1 MGEPREIDRLIEEGL
16 LLYGQGQLDAALMI
30 WEQALSVDPDNPQAN
45 SYVDYVRMNYELLT
59 NDSGTDEPTAGFG
72 LDDEP
77 YKVEVGPGEI
87 ATAGAPAHADAAD
100 EGWFIE
106 GELSTRGARG
116 GDEPGPEPPARTVQ
130 MEADEPPDPKGAEP
144 ALAPVDKSDER
155 PTRSDAKVDAK
166 VDDKPV
172 SFDDETREYPKGERP
187 KISVV
192 VEADPDP
199 SPDAPPVHLSH
210 VTELGLGLPERPPAT
225 GAFAEGTV
233 TAVSALAGHVDREF
247 DGPELTPGPAAF
259 QSLPT
264 ETKKRELGFVQ
275 PRPELPLPAP
285 ATDDP
290 PEEMELPQRR
300 HRKTGPPPELKMT
313 LRTPFRAEEP
323 PPSDPEIPSSDPGAS
338 RQSSTNA
345 PTAEL
350 DPREPGPRIAAEL
363 AAAALVSTL
372 PTPLRSSRAI
382 TPVAMP
388 PPPPLPAISKAPTTR
403 MMSGEIS
410 IPDLPVESNAPTRE
424 LPMSVL
430 PPRED
435 PLISAPTREL
445 GMRPPFVPIRT
456 AEDDPTKELVR
467 GAKPPGVISRLEP
480 AGAIVAAA
488 DAEGTRQEPPPTFD
502 PIETR
507 SMQILDDI
515 DAGTSDSESKDDRT
529 RRRITALLDRAVEWS
544 RTGELDKSVTAVDLA
559 LAEDPNAAL
568 AQKLIHRNR
577 DTIMTVFQSYIGDL
591 DRTPVLARPLHELAK
606 APISP
611 RAAFLLSRVDG
622 ALTLDEILDV
632 SGMPRLEAYR
642 YLSQLLLRGILR

>member
-16 LLYGQGQLDAALMI
+16 LLYGQGELDRALMI

-59 NDSGTDEPTAGFG
+59 NDTGPEEPGIGFG

-87 ATAGAPAHADAAD
+87 ATANVATHIDASD

-106 GELSTRGARG
+106 GELSTRGAHR

-130 MEADEPPDPKGAEP
+130 IEADEPPDRLAAEP
-144 ALAPVDKSDER
+144 AIAPIADR
-155 PTRSDAKVDAK
+155 
-166 VDDKPV
+166 PV
-172 SFDDETREYPKGERP
+172 SFDDETREYPKGAKP
-187 KISVV
+187 PVTPL
-192 VEADPDP
+192 VEADARPG
-199 SPDAPPVHLSH
+199 APPVHLSH
-210 VTELGLGLPERPPAT
+210 ITDPGLGLPERAPAPQIA
-225 GAFAEGTV
+225 AFAREP
-233 TAVSALAGHVDREF
+233 TATAAEAPAFPDREF

-264 ETKKRELGFVQ
+264 ETKRRDLGFVQ
-275 PRPELPLPAP
+275 PRAELPLKPP

-290 PEEMELPQRR
+290 PSEVELPQRR

-323 PPSDPEIPSSDPGAS
+323 PPPEQVTPSSELEPS

-350 DPREPGPRIAAEL
+350 DPRDPGPRIAVEL

-388 PPPPLPAISKAPTTR
+388 PPPPMPAISKSPTTR

-410 IPDLPVESNAPTRE
+410 IPDYPIEPNAPTRE
-424 LPMSVL
+424 LPFSSL
-430 PPRED
+430 PGRED

-445 GMRPPFVPIRT
+445 GIRAPFVPIRT
-456 AEDDPTKELVR
+456 AEDDPTKEIVR
-467 GAKPPGVISRLEP
+467 AQQLKPFV
-480 AGAIVAAA
+480 AA
-488 DAEGTRQEPPPTFD
+488 DAEGTRQDAPPLFD
-502 PIETR
+502 PIDERTA
-507 SMQILDDI
+507 QILDDV
-515 DAGTSDSESKDDRT
+515 DAGAPENESKEDHT
-529 RRRITALLDRAVEWS
+529 RRRITALLDRAIEWS
-544 RTGELDKSVTAVDLA
+544 RAGELDKAVAAVDLA
-559 LAEDPNAAL
+559 LGEDPNAAL

-577 DTIMTVFQSYIGDL
+577 DTILAVFQSYIGDL

-642 YLSQLLLRGILR
+642 YLSQLILRGILR